1 MRNLIITMFSLALLA
16 ACQGP
21 DTSSAGRG
29 NLLKGIDSASLTTME
44 WKEKTI
50 DYGKIAEG
58 TKLDLVYRFTNTGEK
73 PLVIDKVEPGCGC
86 TVAET
91 PKAPIAPGKEGVIRG
106 SFDSNGRPGSQ
117 HKTIYVYTNAKGP
130 SPQEL
135 IFTVEV
141 VKKG

>member
-1 MRNLIITMFSLALLA
+1 MRTFIITIFSLSLLA

-21 DTSSAGRG
+21 DTRGASRG
-29 NLLKGIDSASLTTME
+29 NLLKGIDSASLTTMK
-44 WKEKTI
+44 WKEQTI

-58 TKLDLVYRFTNTGEK
+58 TKLDLVYHFTNTGQK

-86 TVAET
+86 TLAET
-91 PKAPIAPGKEGVIRG
+91 PKEPIAPGKQGIIRG
-106 SFDSNGRPGSQ
+106 SFDSNGRPGTQ

-135 IFTVEV
+135 VFTVEV
-141 VKKG
+141 IKKV